1 MIEEQAKLIEPIL
14 SAFENDDIK
23 EFAYMLV
30 DGLPPYIWEVGASSS
45 GKYHPDYTLGK
56 YGLMKHQIA
65 VVRFLNF
72 FFELEQYQDEF
83 DSRERDLLRIAGLV
97 HDGRKSGS
105 QEEFEHNKYTKFD
118 HPIAMARVIASYRDK
133 GLLPDE
139 ELKII
144 ASAISKHMGQ
154 WNVDKKSKD
163 TLPKPNDKYSKLLH
177 LADYLASRKC
187 LNMSFDDYK
196 PSKTPNVNEYILPF
210 GKYRGLKL
218 IDVASTDKGY
228 IEWCKAN
235 ISDEPLCSLLKQL

>member
-1 MIEEQAKLIEPIL
+1 MTEEQMKLIEPIL
-14 SAFENDDIK
+14 LTFENNDIK

-30 DGLPPYIWEVGASSS
+30 DELPPYIWEVGASSS
-45 GKYHPDYTLGK
+45 GKYHPKYTLGK

-72 FFELEQYQDEF
+72 FFELEQYQNEF
-83 DSRERDLLRIAGLV
+83 NSRERDLLRIAGLV
-97 HDGRKSGS
+97 HDGRKSGV
-105 QEEFEHNKYTKFD
+105 QEEFEHNKYTKFN
-118 HPIAMARVIASYRDK
+118 HPIEMARVIASYRNK
-133 GLLPDE
+133 GLLSDN

-154 WNVDKKSKD
+154 WNIDKKSKD
-163 TLPKPNDKYSKLLH
+163 ALPKPNDKYSKLLH

-187 LNMSFDDYK
+187 LEMSFDDYK
-196 PSKTPNVNEYILPF
+196 LSEKLDINEYILTF

-218 IDVASTDKGY
+218 IDVASTDKNY